1 MPTKPRGYWDDFANL
16 EQELLAFIAER
27 GTVGVMPTHTMLWS
41 AGRSDLSAAMHRHG
55 GVLAVAER
63 LGLTRGDRCK
73 PPRYWQDP
81 AVIDRQLLAFIAAHG
96 EPGVMPKKKALKAAG
111 RGDLANAIARAGGQY
126 ATAQRLGLR
135 PADTRRAP
143 NHWADVAELE
153 RELRAFVTEPGRPQ
167 RMPTL
172 AELIAARRFDLHYA
186 LQRHG
191 GVRAMAE
198 RLDWPTASDRV
209 GPHRASAGTGFRTTR
224 MSKMLARS

>member
-1 MPTKPRGYWDDFANL
+1 MPAKPPGYWDDFANL

-27 GTVGVMPTHTMLWS
+27 GPAGVMPAHVMLQS
-41 AGRSDLSAAMHRHG
+41 AGRGDLSHAMHRHG

-81 AVIDRQLLAFIAAHG
+81 AVIDRELLAFIAAHG
-96 EPGVMPKKKALKAAG
+96 EPGVMPTQSALVAAG
-111 RGDLANAIARAGGQY
+111 RGDLANAIGRAGGLY

-143 NHWADVAELE
+143 NHWADIAELE
-153 RELRAFVTEPGRPQ
+153 RELRAFVAEPGRPQ
-167 RMPTL
+167 RMPSL
-172 AELIAARRFDLHYA
+172 RELIAARRFDLHYA

-198 RLDWPTASDRV
+198 RLGWPTASQRP
-209 GPHRASAGTGFRTTR
+209 GPTPEPGSEQPERAKR
-224 MSKMLARS
+224 